1 MADLGSISE
10 AADSS
15 LPSLPFLI
23 ASYPW
28 TLLIF
33 IGIKADIHMLV
44 YVFGKVNNQG
54 LDKSHDL
61 TQYGLVIRRI
71 SKSVSSANLCEKER

>member
-1 MADLGSISE
+1 MRMMDLGSISE

-23 ASYPW
+23 AALG

-44 YVFGKVNNQG
+44 YIFGKVKNQG
-54 LDKSHDL
+54 LNKSHDL
-61 TQYGLVIRRI
+61 TQYVLVMRKL
-71 SKSVSSANLCEKER
+71 SKSDFFCHPP